1 MLSSFDLVKLNALL
15 EDFYNLTRIRI
26 TIFDDHY
33 REITSFPRQI
43 APICQFIRSNS
54 SAKAACVACDREA
67 CLRATELQMP
77 YIYRC
82 HAGLT
87 EAVAPVFMG
96 NIVIAYL
103 WFGHLFCYSS
113 RDAGRQEIMNNC
125 RQYNLDPQK
134 LDDLIAKLPDI
145 SEDYILSAAHI
156 LEAVASYLCLD
167 KMITLKQQGLQA
179 QIDKYITEHFTED
192 ISVDTICKQFNI
204 GRTALYEFSKQNY
217 GIGIAKHIRNLR
229 IEYAKQL
236 LAEKNELNISQIADA
251 CGFSDYNYFITV
263 FSRATGLSPR
273 RYRLQQ
279 TSAINNP
286 A

>member
-15 EDFYNLTRIRI
+15 KDFYNLTHIRI
-26 TIFDDHY
+26 TIFDDHC
-33 REITSFPRQI
+33 REITSFPQQI
-43 APICQFIRSNS
+43 APICRFIRSNATAEAS
-54 SAKAACVACDREA
+54 CVACDREA
-67 CLRATELQMP
+67 CQRASESRLP

-87 EAVAPVFMG
+87 EAIAPVFMG

-103 WFGHLFCYSS
+103 LFGHLFSYSS
-113 RDAGRQEIMNNC
+113 RETGRQQILKNC
-125 RQYNLDPQK
+125 RQYDLARPK

-167 KMITLKQQGLQA
+167 KTITLKQQGLQV
-179 QIDKYITEHFTED
+179 QIDKYIAEHFTED
-192 ISVDTICKQFNI
+192 IGADTLCRRFHI

-217 GIGIAKHIRNLR
+217 GVGIAKHIRNLR
-229 IEYAKQL
+229 IDYAKRL
-236 LAEKNELNISQIADA
+236 LAEKNELNISQNADA

-279 TSAINNP
+279 TAQLHNS
-286 A
+286 